1 MNIFYIIV
9 GVVVALAMIGI
20 ILSLPILLRYIK
32 ISKM

>member
-9 GVVVALAMIGI
+9 GIIVALAVIGI
-20 ILSLPILLRYIK
+20 ILSLPSLLRYIK